1 MNKQKQGWDDH
12 QVEIFIGNLLR
23 AGVIIAASLVVLGG
37 IIYLFHRG
45 MVLPNYKIFQGEPEE
60 LRHVRGI
67 IKYAFSFHGRGLIQL
82 GLLVLI
88 ATPIA
93 RVVLSVF
100 VFLRQRDKMYVT
112 VTCIVLAV
120 LCYSLFAGR

>member
-1 MNKQKQGWDDH
+1 MGEQKQGWSDH
-12 QVEIFIGNLLR
+12 RVDILIGNLLR
-23 AGVIIAASLVVLGG
+23 TGVILAASLVALGG
-37 IIYLFHRG
+37 IIYLFHQG
-45 MVLPNYKIFQGEPEE
+45 LILPNYKIFQSEPAE
-60 LRHVRGI
+60 LRHVHGI

-88 ATPIA
+88 TTPIA

-100 VFLRQRDKMYVT
+100 IFLRQKDKMYVII
-112 VTCIVLAV
+112 TCIVLTV

>member
-1 MNKQKQGWDDH
+1 MNKQKQGRDDRR
-12 QVEIFIGNLLR
+12 VEIFIGNLLR
-23 AGVIIAASLVVLGG
+23 TGVVTAASLVILGG
-37 IIYLFHRG
+37 IIHLFHRG
-45 MVLPNYKIFQGEPEE
+45 MVLPNYKVFQAEPEE

-67 IKYAFSFHGRGLIQL
+67 IKYVFSFHGRGLIQL

-93 RVVLSVF
+93 RVVLSVL
-100 VFLRQRDKMYVT
+100 VFLRQRDKIYVI

>member
-1 MNKQKQGWDDH
+1 MREQKQGWTDH

-23 AGVIIAASLVVLGG
+23 VGVITAASLVILGG
-37 IIYLFHRG
+37 LIYLFRRG
-45 MVLPNYKIFQGEPEE
+45 LALPDYRFFKGEPAE
-60 LRHVRGI
+60 LCHVGGI

-93 RVVLSVF
+93 RVALSIF
-100 VFLRQRDKMYVT
+100 AFLRQRDKMYVV
-112 VTCIVLAV
+112 VTCIVLMV
-120 LCYSLFAGR
+120 LFYSLFGGK

>member
-1 MNKQKQGWDDH
+1 MKEQKQEWTDH
-12 QVEIFIGNLLR
+12 RIEIFIGNLLR
-23 AGVIIAASLVVLGG
+23 TGVITAASLVILGG
-37 IIYLFHRG
+37 LIHLLRRG
-45 MVLPNYKIFQGEPEE
+45 LALPDFKYFQGEPLE
-60 LRHVRGI
+60 LRHVGGI

-100 VFLRQRDKMYVT
+100 AFLRQRDKMYVT

-120 LCYSLFAGR
+120 LCYSLFGGK